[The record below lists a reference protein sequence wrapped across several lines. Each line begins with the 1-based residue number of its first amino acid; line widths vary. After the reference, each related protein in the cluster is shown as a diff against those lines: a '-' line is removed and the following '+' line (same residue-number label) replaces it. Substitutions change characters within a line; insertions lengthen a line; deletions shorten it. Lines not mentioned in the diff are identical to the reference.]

1 MNCRIIQDNLTHA
14 ADGVL
19 SASQQ
24 ATVAAHVKSCAACRQ
39 FTEKLDAI
47 PKLLQNEVDS
57 VSLPDA
63 DEMWDKISAKLNTT
77 NEQPTKSKSRKV
89 APIIWLTAP
98 LAAAAALFFAFL
110 PQQKNEAAPIIA
122 ASDMVLVDYVEIED
136 PDSTAMLYVDKQS
149 GWLVVWADD
158 PSVNR
163 G

>member
-14 ADGVL
+14 ADGGL

-39 FTEKLDAI
+39 FAEKLDAI
-47 PKLLQNEVDS
+47 PELLQNEADS
-57 VSLPDA
+57 VSLPAA
-63 DEMWDKISAKLNTT
+63 DEMWDEISAKLNTPH
-77 NEQPTKSKSRKV
+77 EQPTKSRKV

-98 LAAAAALFFAFL
+98 LAAAAALFFTFL
-110 PQQKNEAAPIIA
+110 PQQKNAAAPLIA
-122 ASDMVLVDYVEIED
+122 ASDMVQVDYVEIED
-136 PDSTAMLYVDKQS
+136 PDSTAMVYVDKQS